1 MRYDCLMSSTI
12 GKREL
17 EHLAKLARIELDPN
31 EEEKLLR
38 DLGAILEYFN
48 ELQKLDT
55 SAVAPMTGGTDL
67 RNIFREDGLVDIN
80 DIDSP
85 RSGSNDSTG
94 RENTNQGA
102 GVEAFPESKDGYLK
116 VPPVFE

>member
-1 MRYDCLMSSTI
+1 MSSTI

-38 DLGAILEYFN
+38 DLGNILEYFN
-48 ELQKLDT
+48 ELQRLDT

-67 RNIFREDGLVDIN
+67 RNVFREDGA
-80 DIDSP
+80 IDEN
-85 RSGSNDSTG
+85 GDEQNNG
-94 RENTNQGA
+94 RENTNRGA
-102 GVEAFPESKDGYLK
+102 GVEAFPESKDGFLK
-116 VPPVFE
+116 IPPVFE